1 MDYKKNNKTDQ
12 ASRYLGSFSWIFL
25 NQEFKANMCMPI
37 NEGHLTFRFTES
49 FVSCITKTNQLLN
62 SCRLLGCPLHTLPR
76 TGTFYKGSK
85 NKFWCKFYQERN
97 ESASWPCLV
106 SLTVRWGGG
115 SSGSDVALRKAY
127 CGIATADD
135 GFSSS
140 PSPPSPM
147 LAASAVWLLDVPR
160 GFVPSR
166 SVTGVSRT
174 LVDLLRSFCGLLS
187 GEMACFTG
195 SKAQ

>member
-1 MDYKKNNKTDQ
+1 M
-12 ASRYLGSFSWIFL
+12 R
-25 NQEFKANMCMPI
+25 MPI

-49 FVSCITKTNQLLN
+49 FLSCITNSNQLLN

-76 TGTFYKGSK
+76 TGTFYKGAK
-85 NKFWCKFYQERN
+85 NKFWYKFYQERN

-106 SLTVRWGGG
+106 SLTVRWGGW
-115 SSGSDVALRKAY
+115 SSGTGAALRKAY

-135 GFSSS
+135 GFSPA
-140 PSPPSPM
+140 PSPV
-147 LAASAVWLLDVPR
+147 LAAAVWLVAVPR

-166 SVTGVSRT
+166 SVTEVNRT

-187 GEMACFTG
+187 GETACFTG
-195 SKAQ
+195 SNTQ